1 MTLYH
6 DDDGEDGYADWWQV
20 EALDGDRFGRRELL
34 HPHSTAPF
42 TRSETVEIPDGT
54 DCVVVRGHDRTHGY
68 GGRAMLV
75 DPGTGATRAV
85 DQGSERRPIGDEDC
99 P

>member
-6 DDDGEDGYADWWQV
+6 DDDGER
-20 EALDGDRFGRRELL
+20 LGRRELG

-42 TRSETVEIPDGT
+42 TRSETVGVPGET
-54 DCVVVRGHDRTHGY
+54 ACVVVRGHDRTHEY
-68 GGRAMLV
+68 GGRAVLV
-75 DPGTGATRAV
+75 NLERGATRGVSQETEPRSFAGV
-85 DQGSERRPIGDEDC
+85 DC